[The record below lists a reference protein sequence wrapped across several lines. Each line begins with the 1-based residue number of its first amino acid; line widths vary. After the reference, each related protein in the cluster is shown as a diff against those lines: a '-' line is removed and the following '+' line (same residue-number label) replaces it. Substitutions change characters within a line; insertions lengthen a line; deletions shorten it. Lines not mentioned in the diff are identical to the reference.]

1 MMIKLYSELFKHD
14 QDRMSIPKSVQECI
28 PVKKIWSDGI
38 WFTDGKYS
46 KCWRFEDINYAIASK
61 EDKTS
66 MFLDYSALLNSFDS
80 NATTKITICN
90 RQINKEDFE
99 NSILLPYQEDGFDHY
114 RKEYNDMLMDKV
126 TEVSNSIVQ
135 ERYITVSIAAK
146 DIEEARSYFNRTGAE
161 FSTYF
166 GQLSSSCEPLDS
178 IERLRIFHDFYRAG
192 EETQFVIDLKN
203 MIKQGRSF
211 RDYICPDSFEFKSDH
226 FKMGERYGRVLY
238 LKDYANYIKDSMISD
253 LCSLNRNLF
262 LSIDVVPVPT
272 DKAVREVENR
282 LLGVETNI
290 ANYTRKQTQN
300 NNFNAVIP
308 YDMEVQRREAKEF
321 LDDLVS
327 RDQRM
332 MFGLVTIVHTADNK
346 KQLDADTKRLTT
358 TAGKYLCQL
367 ATLKFQ
373 QAEGLNTAL
382 PAGMKYIN
390 AMRTLTTESL
400 AVLSPWCAQEIMHPG
415 GIYCGV
421 NAITG
426 NLIIV
431 DRKSLINGNGFILG
445 VSGSGKSLFAK
456 LYVIALFLSTNDEIL
471 ILDPQ
476 NEYAKLVR
484 ALCGDKAAI
493 DFSPTSPHHINALD
507 LAHGYGDNG
516 NPIIAKSEFT
526 ISLIEQ
532 VIGKDKMD
540 AGDKSII
547 DDCLSIIYEKYL
559 ASNYTIEPPTLVDL
573 YNALKEYPAEQAEN
587 LALAIRMIATG
598 NLNMFAHQTNV
609 DVNSRVISYGIRDLG
624 SQLRGPGM
632 IVLTDAIRNRVARNR
647 ARGIRTHVIMDEM
660 HIFFAN
666 DLSAQFFAES
676 WKQFRKDGALATG
689 ITQNVEDCLHHIT
702 GRTMLANSEY
712 LVMLNQ
718 ASTDRAELAKLLNIS
733 NEQLSYITNVGYGK
747 GLLKCG
753 SSIVP
758 FINNFP
764 KNSMYD
770 LISTKPGEVQTILT

>member
-1 MMIKLYSELFKHD
+1 
-14 QDRMSIPKSVQECI
+14 
-28 PVKKIWSDGI
+28 
-38 WFTDGKYS
+38 
-46 KCWRFEDINYAIASK
+46 
-61 EDKTS
+61 
-66 MFLDYSALLNSFDS
+66 
-80 NATTKITICN
+80 
-90 RQINKEDFE
+90 
-99 NSILLPYQEDGFDHY
+99 
-114 RKEYNDMLMDKV
+114 
-126 TEVSNSIVQ
+126 
-135 ERYITVSIAAK
+135 
-146 DIEEARSYFNRTGAE
+146 
-161 FSTYF
+161 
-166 GQLSSSCEPLDS
+166 
-178 IERLRIFHDFYRAG
+178 
-192 EETQFVIDLKN
+192 
-203 MIKQGRSF
+203 
-211 RDYICPDSFEFKSDH
+211 
-226 FKMGERYGRVLY
+226 MGERYGRVLY
-238 LKDYANYIKDSMISD
+238 LKDYANYIKDSMISE
-253 LCSLNRNLF
+253 LCSLNCNLF
-262 LSIDVVPVPT
+262 LSIDVIPVPT

-308 YDMEVQRREAKEF
+308 YDMEVQRKEAMEF

-332 MFGLVTIVHTADNK
+332 MFGLVTIVHTANSK

-358 TAGKYLCQL
+358 TAGKHLCQL

-382 PAGMKYIN
+382 PTGMKYIN

-415 GIYCGV
+415 GVYCGV

-431 DRKSLINGNGFILG
+431 DRKTLINGNGFVLG
-445 VSGSGKSLFAK
+445 VSGSGKSLFVK
-456 LYVIALFLSTNDEIL
+456 SSVIALFLSVNNMIYGNTAADEIL

-476 NEYAKLVR
+476 NEYAPLVT
-484 ALCGDKAAI
+484 ALGGTAI
-493 DFSPTSPHHINALD
+493 NFSPTSPHHINALD
-507 LAHGYGDNG
+507 LAIGYGDSE
-516 NPIIAKSEFT
+516 NPLIAKSEFT

-532 VIGKDKMD
+532 VVGKGKLD

-547 DDCLSIIYEKYL
+547 DECLSQIYKKYL
-559 ASNYTIEPPTLVDL
+559 QSNYTIAPPTLVDL
-573 YNALKEYPAEQAEN
+573 YNELKAKRTNRAKE
-587 LALAIRMIATG
+587 LALAIQMISTG
-598 NLNMFAHQTNV
+598 NLNMFAHPTNV
-609 DVNSRVISYGIRDLG
+609 NVHARIVSYGIRDLG

-647 ARGIRTHVIMDEM
+647 ARGVRTHVIMDEM

-666 DLSAQFFAES
+666 ELSSQFFAES
-676 WKQFRKDGALATG
+676 WKQFRKDGAMATG
-689 ITQNVEDCLHHIT
+689 ITQNVEDCLKSVT
-702 GRTMLANSEY
+702 ARTMFANSEY

-718 ASTDRAELAKLLNIS
+718 APTDRAELAKLLNIS

-764 KNSMYD
+764 KNSLYD
-770 LISTKPGEVQTILT
+770 LISTKPGEVQTILA

>member
-1 MMIKLYSELFKHD
+1 MAIKLNSGLFK
-14 QDRMSIPKSVQECI
+14 QNKGRMNIPKSVQDCI
-28 PVKKIWSDGI
+28 PVRRIWSDGI

-46 KCWRFEDINYAIASK
+46 KCWRFQDINYAIASK
-61 EDKTS
+61 DDKTS

-80 NATTKITICN
+80 NADTKITICN
-90 RQINKEDFE
+90 RQINKDDFE
-99 NSILLPYQEDGFDHY
+99 QSVLLPMQNDGYDHY
-114 RKEYNDMLMDKV
+114 REEYNEMLMDKV

-135 ERYITVSIAAK
+135 ERYITVSVASK
-146 DIEEARSYFNRTGAE
+146 DIEEARGYLNRAGAE
-161 FSTYF
+161 LSTYL
-166 GQLSSSCEPLDS
+166 GQLSSSCEQLDS
-178 IERLRIFHDFYRAG
+178 VERLRIFHDFYRAG
-192 EETQFVIDLKN
+192 EETQFNVDLKA
-203 MIKQGRSF
+203 MMRQGRSF
-211 RDYICPDSFEFKSDH
+211 RDYICPDTFEFKNDY

-238 LKDYANYIKDSMISD
+238 LKDYANYIKDRMISEI
-253 LCSLNRNLF
+253 CSLNRNLF
-262 LSIDVVPVPT
+262 LSIDVIPVPT

-290 ANYTRKQTQN
+290 TNYTRKQNQN

-308 YDMEVQRREAKEF
+308 YDMELQRKEAKEF

-332 MFGLVTIVHTADNK
+332 MFGLVTIVHTADSK
-346 KQLDADTKRLTT
+346 KQLDTDTKRLVT
-358 TAGKYLCQL
+358 TAGKHLCQL
-367 ATLKFQ
+367 VTLKYQ
-373 QAEGLNTAL
+373 QIDGLNTAL
-382 PAGMKYIN
+382 PTGMKFIHS
-390 AMRTLTTESL
+390 MRTLTTESL
-400 AVLSPWCAQEIMHPG
+400 AVLIPFCAQEIMHPG
-415 GIYCGV
+415 GTYCGV

-431 DRKSLINGNGFILG
+431 DRKSLINGNGFVLG
-445 VSGSGKSLFAK
+445 VSGSGKSFFVK
-456 LYVIALFLSTNDEIL
+456 LMLLILFLSTTDEII

-476 NEYAKLVR
+476 NEYPRLVE
-484 ALCGDKAAI
+484 ALGGVAI
-493 DFSPTSPHHINALD
+493 NFSPSSPHHINALD
-507 LAHGYGDNG
+507 LAIGYGDSE
-516 NPIIAKSEFT
+516 NPLIAKSEFA

-532 VIGKDKMD
+532 VVGKGKLD

-547 DDCLSIIYEKYL
+547 DDCLSVIYEKYFE
-559 ASNYTIEPPTLVDL
+559 SNYTIEPPTLVDL
-573 YNALKEYPAEQAEN
+573 HKALKALRTKKARD
-587 LALAIRMIATG
+587 LALAIQMISTG
-598 NLNMFAHQTNV
+598 NLNMFAHPTNV
-609 DVNSRVISYGIRDLG
+609 DVHNRIISYGIRDLG

-647 ARGIRTHVIMDEM
+647 ERGIRTHVIMDEM

-689 ITQNVEDCLHHIT
+689 ITQNVEDCLNHIT

-718 ASTDRAELAKLLNIS
+718 APTDRAELAKLLNIS
-733 NEQLSYITNVGYGK
+733 NEQLSYITNVGFGK

-758 FINNFP
+758 FINSFP
-764 KNSMYD
+764 KNSLYELM
-770 LISTKPGEVQTILT
+770 STKPGEIQTILA